1 MRDIISTEE
10 QTTSSVKQE
19 KWKRGI
25 FYLSSKYK
33 SDSSGN
39 GKEGEEEGGE
49 STVGHQQGFHLD
61 NWTIGQLDIWTI
73 GRFKMDMGNWTIGHA
88 LGHGYPQQSDLKYE

>member
-1 MRDIISTEE
+1 MKN
-10 QTTSSVKQE
+10 KQH
-19 KWKRGI
+19 RQGG
-25 FYLSSKYK
+25 YDLSSKYK

-73 GRFKMDMGNWTIGHA
+73 GQLVRPWNSGPRRQA
-88 LGHGYPQQSDLKYE
+88 V

>member
-39 GKEGEEEGGE
+39 GKEGDEEGGE

-73 GRFKMDMGNWTIGHA
+73 GQLD
-88 LGHGYPQQSDLKYE
+88 DLKWTWAIGQLDMHWTWTSSTV